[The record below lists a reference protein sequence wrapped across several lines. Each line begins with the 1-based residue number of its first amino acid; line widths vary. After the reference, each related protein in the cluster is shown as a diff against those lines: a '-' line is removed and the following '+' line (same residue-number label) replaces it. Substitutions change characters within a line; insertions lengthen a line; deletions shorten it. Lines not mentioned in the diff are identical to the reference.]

1 MTIIRKFKFSFTFIE
16 IYLTQHSISL
26 RYTHNNLTYIYCKM
40 ITTISLVNIHHLVR
54 IQKKRY
60 IFSCDENFCNLLSKQ
75 LSNLPCNSVNYSHH
89 FIHYFATTYLSYNW
103 KFVRFD
109 HLNLLHPP
117 KKLLI

>member
-1 MTIIRKFKFSFTFIE
+1 
-16 IYLTQHSISL
+16 
-26 RYTHNNLTYIYCKM
+26 M

-54 IQKKRY
+54 IQKKKRD
-60 IFSCDENFCNLLSKQ
+60 IFSCDKNFCNLLSKQ

-103 KFVRFD
+103 KFVRFH